1 MADMGKL
8 REGAKTTA
16 DFVAHFN
23 QMFDCFNSST
33 LSSSTPQKDAF
44 RETHIDFIN
53 ESINWLASV
62 RCASGNSLNCLNGW
76 RHNLRA
82 IKEIW
87 AELKEKGFQFLFTRH
102 LNQDCLE
109 HFFGVIRAKGG
120 HRDNPDPQQF
130 RLDYR
135 QAVLDYLMTFG
146 RNTNCEPEEIHL
158 LLQLSHLF
166 ESCTESSQMAT
177 PHPCTALTMPHES
190 CTESSQMATPH
201 PCTALTMPHE
211 SCTESSQMATPHPC
225 TALTMPHV
233 QSTDEEPT
241 FPGLDNTEFMKGLD
255 VIEGNVSVYLA
266 GYVAFRASAKFDCKS
281 CVTLWEANEE
291 DRDTLKEKY
300 TFFRYKQ
307 FRDGLFPPSVVLQ
320 RTTEQIEHIFRCQYP
335 HISKGKHVLALLKSA
350 VYQSVNLDA
359 VICSH
364 HTY

>member
-1 MADMGKL
+1 
-8 REGAKTTA
+8 
-16 DFVAHFN
+16 
-23 QMFDCFNSST
+23 
-33 LSSSTPQKDAF
+33 
-44 RETHIDFIN
+44 
-53 ESINWLASV
+53 
-62 RCASGNSLNCLNGW
+62 
-76 RHNLRA
+76 
-82 IKEIW
+82 
-87 AELKEKGFQFLFTRH
+87 
-102 LNQDCLE
+102 
-109 HFFGVIRAKGG
+109 
-120 HRDNPDPQQF
+120 
-130 RLDYR
+130 
-135 QAVLDYLMTFG
+135 MTFG

-359 VICSH
+359 VICSASCLSCKEFLVN
-364 HTY
+364 TYLLMRIKFQLKVGNQNAKAMKTKKSRKLMKLTSEF